1 MLLCMWLC
9 ICVAVHVCT
18 YTVMCTEKHVLL
30 LMQST
35 FLFLIQLM
43 LSYFLSLPP
52 SFSLIVTCRK
62 RPEPWLG
69 WH

>member
-43 LSYFLSLPP
+43 LSYFPSLPP

-62 RPEPWLG
+62 RPETCLG
-69 WH
+69 CH